1 MTDDTRPARPLPLL
15 SSTDLSLDLDR
26 QKRLAKD
33 LKNAV
38 RSGDRDAIGRL
49 RRHHPRVDTLD
60 LAALKLSDAQLTV
73 AREAGVASWPA
84 LKRHVEQVDAARLAI
99 ETQDNAPD
107 ADLPTLHVR
116 CGNDI
121 EAALQRAGFC
131 GDFLMFADPICQGPV
146 TSGPRALQIRAAFIA
161 GEYQGEAFEKNLEAL
176 REAEER
182 ILSAGSYGRIAL
194 WFEHDPY
201 DQLLLVKLLAT
212 LGEQGLDKRKIE
224 LISLDRFP
232 GIQKFIGIGQLS
244 PAALRHMYDFRK
256 PVPVAAFVQAREA
269 WQALSAPTPM
279 PLYEL
284 VDRTPA
290 LPFLSGSIL
299 RYLAEL
305 PSLENGL
312 SITEQTILEI
322 LESGPLPWGRVFREF
337 MIERD
342 PLPYHGDLMFLG
354 TMLRLRDA
362 GSPAL
367 TDDGTDLG
375 QSNWGKTVFTLTETG
390 RDLLAGRRD
399 WKTCAPP
406 KRDHGGL
413 TCFTEP
419 DWRWNRA
426 LQRPETHHRA

>member
-15 SSTDLSLDLDR
+15 SSTDLSLDLNR

-38 RSGDRDAIGRL
+38 RSGDRDAIARL
-49 RRHHPRVDTLD
+49 RRHHPRVDSLD
-60 LAALKLSDAQLTV
+60 LATLKLSDAQLTV

-84 LKRHVEQVDAARLAI
+84 LKRHVDQVDAARLAI
-99 ETQDNAPD
+99 ETQDKAPD

-121 EAALQRAGFC
+121 EAALERAGFC
-131 GDFLMFADPICQGPV
+131 GDFLMSADPICQGPV
-146 TSGPRALQIRAAFIA
+146 SSGPRALEIRAAFIA
-161 GEYQGEAFEKNLEAL
+161 GEYPGEAFEKTLEGL

-182 ILSAGSYGRIAL
+182 ILSAGRYGRIAL

-212 LGEQGLDKRKIE
+212 LRDKGLDRRKIE

-232 GIQKFIGIGQLS
+232 GIPKFIGIGQLS
-244 PAALRHMYDFRK
+244 PAALRHMYDLRK
-256 PVPVAAFVQAREA
+256 PVPVSAFAQARKA
-269 WQALSAPTPM
+269 WQALSAPTPL

-290 LPFLSGSIL
+290 LPFLGGSIL

-305 PSLENGL
+305 PSRENGL
-312 SITEQTILEI
+312 SFTEQTILEI
-322 LESGPLPWGRVFREF
+322 LEGGPRRWGRVFHEF
-337 MIERD
+337 MMERD

-362 GSPAL
+362 GAPAL
-367 TDDGTDLG
+367 ADDGTDLG
-375 QSNWGKTVFTLTETG
+375 QSNWGKTVFTLTESG

-399 WKTCAPP
+399 WKTCSP
-406 KRDHGGL
+406 RERGHGGL
-413 TCFTEP
+413 TCFGDP

-426 LQRPETHHRA
+426 LQRPEIHHGA